1 MRTQKKN
8 ELTKISTVKTFM
20 MFCVVLYHSCL
31 AYIGDD
37 WGNFTSDYT
46 SQYVRVFCLW
56 LNTFHIQTFTF
67 ASGYLFYMRRYD
79 MGKYRNGKAD
89 IFHRAKRLLLPYIV
103 ISLIWAFP
111 IKSLF
116 YGFSWRLLI
125 RDFVLAIAP
134 AQLWFLPMLFFL
146 YIVFYYGC
154 DLFLKINKFVVIL
167 FGVFLIQLFIGKII
181 PLGVFQISNTVM
193 FSIYY
198 WLGIVFRRE
207 STTEI
212 DGILHR
218 WVKKPLWKQFLINI
232 ILYLLYYWGCY
243 KSKNI
248 VFHILA
254 EGILPFISCLGI
266 LLIIAISFRLRIN
279 IKNKIYRICAVN
291 SMGVFLL
298 HEQILYFLIRIF
310 DDFPMNINVRI
321 LLNFLLAMTISLGLS
336 TIIRRSHL
344 GRVILGEEN

>member
-1 MRTQKKN
+1 MRIEKKN
-8 ELTKISTVKTFM
+8 ELTKISTAKTFM
-20 MFCVVLYHSCL
+20 MLCVVLYHSCL
-31 AYIGDD
+31 AYIGDN

-67 ASGYLFYMRRYD
+67 ASGYLFYMGRYEK
-79 MGKYRNGKAD
+79 GKYRNGIAD
-89 IFHRAKRLLLPYIV
+89 IIHRAKRLLVPYIV

-116 YGFSWRLLI
+116 YGFSWQSLV
-125 RDFVLAIAP
+125 RDFILAIAP
-134 AQLWFLPMLFFL
+134 AQLWFLPMLFLL
-146 YIVFYYGC
+146 YIVFYFGC
-154 DLFLKINKFVVIL
+154 DLFLKTDKFAVIL

-198 WLGIVFRRE
+198 WMGIVFRRE
-207 STTEI
+207 TTREI
-212 DGILHR
+212 EGILHK
-218 WVKKPLWKQFLINI
+218 WIKTPIWKQFLINI

-243 KSKNI
+243 KSENI

-254 EGILPFISCLGI
+254 EAILPFIGCLGV
-266 LLIIAISFRLRIN
+266 LLIITIFFRLSIN
-279 IKNKIYRICAVN
+279 FKNKIYRICAVN
-291 SMGVFLL
+291 SMGIYLL

-310 DDFPMNINVRI
+310 ADFPENIYVRI

-336 TIIRRSHL
+336 IVIRSSHL
-344 GRVILGEEN
+344 GRIILGEEN